1 MAHSPTQPATPA
13 APRTYALL
21 AEFPDVDSVMS
32 AAEKVR
38 DAGFDQWDMHSP
50 FPIHGADRAMGIR
63 PTLLPWLVLGGGL
76 AGLAGGLFL
85 VWWINATQV
94 PGLPASAQGYPFLI
108 SGKPIFSLPANIPI
122 IFETTILLAA
132 FGAVFGMFALSG
144 LPMLYNPL
152 FKCVR
157 FRRVTADRFFIVI
170 GADDPKFDPH
180 ATRQFLASLG
190 ATAVEEVDD

>member
-1 MAHSPTQPATPA
+1 MSHSAPANPA
-13 APRTYALL
+13 GDAPRTYALL

-50 FPIHGADRAMGIR
+50 FPIHGADKAMGIR

-76 AGLAGGLFL
+76 AGLLGGLLL
-85 VWWINATQV
+85 VWWTNASEV
-94 PGLPASAQGYPFLI
+94 PGLPAPIQGYPYFI
-108 SGKPIFSLPANIPI
+108 SGKPIFSLPANIPVV
-122 IFETTILLAA
+122 FETTILLAA
-132 FGAVFGMFALSG
+132 FGAVLGMFALNN

-152 FKCVR
+152 LKSDR
-157 FRRVTADRFFIVI
+157 FRRATSDRFFIVI

-180 ATRQFLASLG
+180 ATRRFLTSLG
-190 ATAVEEVDD
+190 ATAVEEVQD